1 MSFTWYL
8 HLHSVH
14 QSRVKRTKEMIAAN
28 PCSYDVKLQWNQITP
43 NEIRTNLK
51 ANFLFGTSRVRYSSE
66 ISWQVTRTGQ
76 KIGLIT
82 ASKRTWQGAH
92 YFLHSNYLI
101 FVQVISVA

>member
-1 MSFTWYL
+1 
-8 HLHSVH
+8 
-14 QSRVKRTKEMIAAN
+14 MIAAN

-76 KIGLIT
+76 KNWLNYREQKNLAGSSL
-82 ASKRTWQGAH
+82 
-92 YFLHSNYLI
+92 FLT
-101 FVQVISVA
+101 